1 MSFQSLFHPLV
12 QFTNNFLS
20 ENKNL
25 QTNEWTRK
33 REKKYNNNKTITK
46 IFISITKTYNIAA
59 THMAKYECGSR
70 FYDLLRLLLSLYYC
84 FCMLLLNISEWSTCY
99 IFYAHTYGVWDAEMS
114 ECLHIISIKIR
125 IEPAT
130 KTEREIEEKGNI
142 NNNKNAIKLSENG
155 KKINQNINWSYNNSR
170 K

>member
-1 MSFQSLFHPLV
+1 
-12 QFTNNFLS
+12 
-20 ENKNL
+20 
-25 QTNEWTRK
+25 
-33 REKKYNNNKTITK
+33 
-46 IFISITKTYNIAA
+46 
-59 THMAKYECGSR
+59 
-70 FYDLLRLLLSLYYC
+70 
-84 FCMLLLNISEWSTCY
+84 
-99 IFYAHTYGVWDAEMS
+99 MS